1 MIAVQHEDAKCTGEV
16 RCPLLV
22 DGTDQGIDRQI
33 ILPGELAESLPEFH
47 FKGDARAM
55 SGDGDGTF
63 HDADEAGPAAGLRD
77 GWLES
82 QDMFDKHM
90 DRDADQDRPRGPI
103 DDALGP
109 GLVEEF
115 SDPVGG
121 KCKG

>member
-1 MIAVQHEDAKCTGEV
+1 MIAVQHEDAKGAGEV
-16 RCPLLV
+16 RRPLFV
-22 DGTDQGIDRQI
+22 DGTHQGVDRQT
-33 ILPGELAESLPEFH
+33 ILAGELAESLPELLFER
-47 FKGDARAM
+47 DARAM
-55 SGDGDGTF
+55 SGDRDRTF
-63 HDADEAGPAAGLRD
+63 HGADEAGPSAGLKD
-77 GWLES
+77 AWLES

-90 DRDADQDRPRGPI
+90 DRNADQERPRGPI